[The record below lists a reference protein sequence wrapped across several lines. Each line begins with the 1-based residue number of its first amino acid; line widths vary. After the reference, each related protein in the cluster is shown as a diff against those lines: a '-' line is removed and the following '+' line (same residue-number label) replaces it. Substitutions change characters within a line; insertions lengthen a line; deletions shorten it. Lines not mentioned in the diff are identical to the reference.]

1 MYGKMLL
8 LDKEEEEEEEERSKC
23 ELHMYSGNLN
33 I

>member
-1 MYGKMLL
+1 MLL